1 MDNSKLKKMTEEPVE
16 KLICTLA
23 VPAIISMLIT
33 SIYNMADTYFVGQV
47 GTSATAAV
55 GIAYPLMSLIQALS
69 FFFGHGSGN
78 FISRR
83 LGANDEEKAKEM
95 GSTGFFSAVIT
106 GAFITVLGLVFI
118 IPLCKVLGATETM
131 LPHTVKY
138 IFYILLGIPFIS
150 ASFVLNNILRFQGN
164 AFYGMIGMS
173 VGAVLN
179 IILDPIFIFGFDMG
193 ASGAGLATLIGQF
206 AGCIVLFILNNRK
219 SQVKIYFKNARF
231 KTENFKEIIR
241 GGIPSLSRQGL
252 MAVATIILN
261 NIVGIYGDAAV
272 AAMSIV
278 SRVGMMAL
286 SAVIGFGQGFQPVCG
301 FNYGAKKYERVR
313 KAFWFSTILVT
324 GILIVVSLV
333 GFIFAKEII
342 TLFRDDIEVIEI
354 GTFTLKAHLIVF
366 PLAGFNV
373 MANMYLQTIGKAVW
387 ATLVSMARQFLF
399 FVPALLILS
408 RTLDLYGI
416 QITQPVADI
425 FSFVFAIPVTISVLN
440 KMK

>member
-1 MDNSKLKKMTEEPVE
+1 MENSKLKKMTEQPVE

-23 VPAIISMLIT
+23 VPAIVSMLIT

-55 GIAYPLMSLIQALS
+55 GVAYPLMSLIQALS

-78 FISRR
+78 FISRQ
-83 LGANDEEKAKEM
+83 LGASNEEKAKEM
-95 GSTGFFSAVIT
+95 GSTGFFSAIIT
-106 GAFITVLGLVFI
+106 GVFISVVGLIFIT
-118 IPLCKVLGATETM
+118 PLCKVLGATETM
-131 LPHTVKY
+131 LPHTIKY

-206 AGCIVLFILNNRK
+206 VGCVVLLILNNKK

-231 KTENFKEIIR
+231 KKENFKEIFR

-261 NIVGIYGDAAV
+261 NIVGF
-272 AAMSIV
+272 M
-278 SRVGMMAL
+278 
-286 SAVIGFGQGFQPVCG
+286 
-301 FNYGAKKYERVR
+301 
-313 KAFWFSTILVT
+313 
-324 GILIVVSLV
+324 
-333 GFIFAKEII
+333 
-342 TLFRDDIEVIEI
+342 
-354 GTFTLKAHLIVF
+354 
-366 PLAGFNV
+366 V
-373 MANMYLQTIGKAVW
+373 MRQLLQC
-387 ATLVSMARQFLF
+387 
-399 FVPALLILS
+399 LL
-408 RTLDLYGI
+408 
-416 QITQPVADI
+416 
-425 FSFVFAIPVTISVLN
+425 
-440 KMK
+440 